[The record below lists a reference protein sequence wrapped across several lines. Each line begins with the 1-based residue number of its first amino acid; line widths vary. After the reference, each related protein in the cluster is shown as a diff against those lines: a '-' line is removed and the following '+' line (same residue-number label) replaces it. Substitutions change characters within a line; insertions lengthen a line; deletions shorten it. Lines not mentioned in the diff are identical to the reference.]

1 MDRFVIDNF
10 WDEPRSSVGEEFS
23 SFTAKLKTRIVKRIE
38 IFERKTVSQLFAEKQ
53 LEKVK
58 GVSVEMYELRIR
70 ITPPVRILGT
80 LKKNHY
86 KPFHIFLKKEERIRS
101 KYLQTATERIKRYYT

>member
-1 MDRFVIDNF
+1 MDRFEIDNF
-10 WDEPRSSVGEEFS
+10 WDDTHSSAGKEFS
-23 SFTAKLKTRIVKRIE
+23 SFTATVKARIVKRIE

-53 LEKVK
+53 LEKVR

-70 ITPPVRILGT
+70 VTSSVRMLGT

-86 KPFHIFLKKEERIRS
+86 KPFHIFIKKEGRIRQ
-101 KYLQTATERIKRYYT
+101 KDLQIATERIKRYYP